1 MKIIFN
7 SDKLMHIR
15 LINSRL
21 IRHYDGQIERFN
33 EFIKYAYRF
42 VTNRRAVLLCTL
54 CYKPHKQT
62 THSIVLK
69 DIHLSNPRPETRVQG
84 IEKVLTT

>member
-21 IRHYDGQIERFN
+21 IRHYDGSIQRFN
-33 EFIKYAYRF
+33 EFIKYVYRF

-54 CYKPHKQT
+54 CYKPDKPVVPSSLRT
-62 THSIVLK
+62 FICLTRDL
-69 DIHLSNPRPETRVQG
+69 RTRVQG